1 MISSVTTTVST
12 IVSSVSATNI
22 GIALGIAAVVTLI
35 AGLVIRELSTGQKT
49 SFGIIGRN
57 LQITILPL
65 LFVFVSIVGVKVWEI
80 LS

>member
-12 IVSSVSATNI
+12 IVSSSSATGI
-22 GIALGIAAVVTLI
+22 GIALGVAAIITLI
-35 AGLVIRELSTGQKT
+35 CGLVIRELSTGQKT

-57 LQITILPL
+57 IQIAILPL
-65 LFVFVSIVGVKVWEI
+65 LFVFVTIVSTKIWEI